1 MLGFAQVWRSFIA
14 WLRGAAEW
22 RTPLYAGARRPSRLG
37 GIFENPFEAAAR
49 PFIPHTEAPVSPR
62 YARATAMPRLTGS
75 PLDLKVRRLRRAAVF
90 DIFDQLGLE
99 VVPGHVWGFTDEA
112 DDIAEGLSA
121 FFDRIGVEPEALRA
135 RDEIARARAN
145 TVLDLLV
152 EVGDAFQHLRPDVK
166 ARIEVRLSSG
176 DYDLVRETART
187 VAIFQR
193 IHRQGDIWPEDRR
206 IGLFSAFLDSVAEAL
221 YDPLSMAADDVEAAA
236 TSSAEL
242 QDLMLRFDAVRSGY
256 AVLHNALIDLWPDAW
271 DTGPERALFDAQTS
285 LFDSLIE
292 TLQATRDTTIDAV
305 SESLG
310 VLEDILHQLE
320 ALHADAMRAAGP
332 GGATGGS
339 HTGGSGKS
347 GSAGGKGD
355 PGPIKDRKWAL
366 EILGLPIDSDPT
378 EDTLNKAF
386 RAYQR
391 LHHPDMGEQTQAERE
406 RREPLSV
413 LGNQARDILRKG
425 YRV

>member
-1 MLGFAQVWRSFIA
+1 
-14 WLRGAAEW
+14 
-22 RTPLYAGARRPSRLG
+22 
-37 GIFENPFEAAAR
+37 
-49 PFIPHTEAPVSPR
+49 
-62 YARATAMPRLTGS
+62 MPGLTGS
-75 PLDLKVRRLRRAAVF
+75 LLDLKVRRLRRAAVF

-112 DDIAEGLSA
+112 DDIADGISV
-121 FFDRIGVEPEALRA
+121 FFDRIGVEPKALRA
-135 RDEIARARAN
+135 RDETARARAN

-166 ARIEVRLSSG
+166 ARIEARLSSG

-206 IGLFSAFLDSVAEAL
+206 IGLFNVFLDSVAEAL
-221 YDPLSMAADDVEAAA
+221 EDPLSIAADDVEAAA
-236 TSSAEL
+236 ASSGEL
-242 QDLMLRFDAVRSGY
+242 QDLMLRFDAARSRY
-256 AVLHNALIDLWPDAW
+256 AVLYNALIDLWPEAW
-271 DTGPERALFDAQTS
+271 DTGPERIQFDEQTS
-285 LFDSLIE
+285 LFDSLTE
-292 TLQATRDTTIDAV
+292 TLQTTRDTTIDAV

-310 VLEDILHQLE
+310 VLEEVLHQLE
-320 ALHADAMRAAGP
+320 AIHAEAMRAAGP

-339 HTGGSGKS
+339 HGGGSGKS
-347 GSAGGKGD
+347 GSAGGKSD
-355 PGPIKDRKWAL
+355 PGSIKDRKWAL
-366 EILGLPIDSDPT
+366 EVLGLSIDSDPT
-378 EDTLNKAF
+378 EAMVTKAF

-391 LHHPDMGEQTQAERE
+391 LHHPDMGEQTKEERE
-406 RREPLSV
+406 RREALSV